1 MANEI
6 IKTMTEE
13 DFTAEEIQAF
23 NEQYLE
29 SMKKIAHLEH
39 VKKSFEE
46 QEKTIKEQLEQVC
59 KKYGI
64 KSIDNE
70 YMKITYVAAGTDK
83 QTIDIDQLAKE
94 EPDLYSDLLKDYPKT
109 TKGRKAYI
117 MFKVKDKG

>member
-6 IKTMTEE
+6 IKTMNEK

-29 SMKKIAHLEH
+29 GMKKIAHLEH

-117 MFKVKDKG
+117 MFKVKDKE